1 MGHADKQQIMHMVK
15 LQLPGVQLN
24 GSDSSDALAIAI
36 CHSYHAQSNDRFL
49 QAQRR
54 FEHDWETACRVDY
67 KAQDH
72 FLLDVSGVG
81 YLIFC
86 SERTLA
92 EINADG
98 EFTTIYTDL
107 LVREDLMQLFG
118 FVSQIEK
125 EWYRLLMSVQGVGA
139 KASLAILS
147 ALGEGGVSRAIAL
160 GDWTSIKSAKGIG
173 PKTAQRVVNELK
185 DKAAHVMSLVPHK
198 VGNQEEKVS
207 DADIIERMDDNPSI
221 NLAISNN
228 SAQADALSALQN
240 LGYTPSDAAAAVAKI
255 LNQSSDLSTEE
266 LIRSSLKMLSP
277 KG

>member
-1 MGHADKQQIMHMVK
+1 MIGR
-15 LQLPGVQLN
+15 LRG
-24 GSDSSDALAIAI
+24 
-36 CHSYHAQSNDRFL
+36 
-49 QAQRR
+49 
-54 FEHDWETACRVDY
+54 RVDY
-67 KAQDH
+67 KTQDH
-72 FLLDVSGVG
+72 FLLDVNGVG

-92 EINADG
+92 EIPIDG

-118 FVSQIEK
+118 FLSQVEK

-147 ALGEGGVSRAIAL
+147 ALGEDGVSRSIAL

-185 DKAAHVMSLVPHK
+185 DKAAHVMSIVPNEI
-198 VGNQEEKVS
+198 G
-207 DADIIERMDDNPSI
+207 ERENKIDEGEVVERIDDQPPI
-221 NLAISNN
+221 NLAASNKT
-228 SAQADALSALQN
+228 AQADALSALQN
-240 LGYTPSDAAAAVAKI
+240 LGYSPSESAAAVAKM
-255 LNQSSDLSTEE
+255 LHESSDLSTEE
-266 LIRSSLKMLSP
+266 LIRNSFKMLSP

>member
-1 MGHADKQQIMHMVK
+1 MIGR
-15 LQLPGVQLN
+15 LRG
-24 GSDSSDALAIAI
+24 
-36 CHSYHAQSNDRFL
+36 
-49 QAQRR
+49 
-54 FEHDWETACRVDY
+54 RVDY
-67 KAQDH
+67 KAHDH

-86 SERTLA
+86 SERTLS
-92 EINADG
+92 EIPGNG

-107 LVREDLMQLFG
+107 LVREDLLQIFG
-118 FVSQIEK
+118 FLSQVEK

-147 ALGEGGVSRAIAL
+147 ALGEDGVSRAIAL
-160 GDWTSIKSAKGIG
+160 GDWTSVKSAKGIG

-266 LIRSSLKMLSP
+266 LIRGSLKMLSP

>member
-1 MGHADKQQIMHMVK
+1 MIGR
-15 LQLPGVQLN
+15 LRG
-24 GSDSSDALAIAI
+24 
-36 CHSYHAQSNDRFL
+36 
-49 QAQRR
+49 
-54 FEHDWETACRVDY
+54 RVDY
-67 KAQDH
+67 KTQDH
-72 FLLDVSGVG
+72 FLLDVNGVG

-92 EINADG
+92 EIPVDG

-118 FVSQIEK
+118 FLSQVEK

-147 ALGEGGVSRAIAL
+147 ALGEDGVSRSIAL

-185 DKAAHVMSLVPHK
+185 DKAAHVMSIVPNE
-198 VGNQEEKVS
+198 VG
-207 DADIIERMDDNPSI
+207 ERENKIDEGEVVERIGDHPPI
-221 NLAISNN
+221 NLAASNKT
-228 SAQADALSALQN
+228 AQADALSALQN
-240 LGYTPSDAAAAVAKI
+240 LGYSPSESAAAVAKI
-255 LNQSSDLSTEE
+255 LHESSDLSSEE
-266 LIRSSLKMLSP
+266 LIRNSLKMLSP

>member
-1 MGHADKQQIMHMVK
+1 MIGR
-15 LQLPGVQLN
+15 LRG
-24 GSDSSDALAIAI
+24 
-36 CHSYHAQSNDRFL
+36 
-49 QAQRR
+49 
-54 FEHDWETACRVDY
+54 RVDY
-67 KAQDH
+67 KAHDH
-72 FLLDVSGVG
+72 FLLDVNGVG
-81 YLIFC
+81 YLVFC

-147 ALGEGGVSRAIAL
+147 ALGEDGVSRAIAL

-185 DKAAHVMSLVPHK
+185 DKVAHVMSIVPNE
-198 VGNQEEKVS
+198 VGELENKLNHG
-207 DADIIERMDDNPSI
+207 DIVERIDDHQTI
-221 NLAISNN
+221 NLAISNKT
-228 SAQADALSALQN
+228 SQADALSALQN
-240 LGYTPSDAAAAVAKI
+240 LGYTPSDSAATVAKI
-255 LNQSSDLSTEE
+255 LHENSDLSTEE
-266 LIRSSLKMLSP
+266 LIRNSLKMLSP

>member
-1 MGHADKQQIMHMVK
+1 MIGR
-15 LQLPGVQLN
+15 LRG
-24 GSDSSDALAIAI
+24 
-36 CHSYHAQSNDRFL
+36 
-49 QAQRR
+49 
-54 FEHDWETACRVDY
+54 RVDY

-86 SERTLA
+86 SERTLS
-92 EINADG
+92 EIPGNG

-107 LVREDLMQLFG
+107 LVREDLLQIFG
-118 FVSQIEK
+118 FLSQVEK

-147 ALGEGGVSRAIAL
+147 ALGEDGVSRAIAL
-160 GDWTSIKSAKGIG
+160 GDWTSVKSAKGIG

-198 VGNQEEKVS
+198 LGNQEEKVS
-207 DADIIERMDDNPSI
+207 DADIIERIDDNPSI

>member
-1 MGHADKQQIMHMVK
+1 MIGR
-15 LQLPGVQLN
+15 LRG
-24 GSDSSDALAIAI
+24 
-36 CHSYHAQSNDRFL
+36 
-49 QAQRR
+49 
-54 FEHDWETACRVDY
+54 RVDY

-86 SERTLA
+86 SERTLS
-92 EINADG
+92 EIPGNG

-107 LVREDLMQLFG
+107 LVREDLLQIFG
-118 FVSQIEK
+118 FLSQVEK

-147 ALGEGGVSRAIAL
+147 ALGEDGVSRAIAL
-160 GDWTSIKSAKGIG
+160 GDWTSVKSAKGIG

-185 DKAAHVMSLVPHK
+185 DKASHVMSLVPHK

-207 DADIIERMDDNPSI
+207 DADIIERIDDNPSI

>member
-1 MGHADKQQIMHMVK
+1 MIGR
-15 LQLPGVQLN
+15 LRG
-24 GSDSSDALAIAI
+24 
-36 CHSYHAQSNDRFL
+36 
-49 QAQRR
+49 
-54 FEHDWETACRVDY
+54 RVDY

-86 SERTLA
+86 SERTLS
-92 EINADG
+92 EIPGKG

-107 LVREDLMQLFG
+107 LVREDLLQIFG
-118 FVSQIEK
+118 FLSQVEK

-147 ALGEGGVSRAIAL
+147 ALGEDGVSRAIAL
-160 GDWTSIKSAKGIG
+160 GDWTSVKSAKGIG

-198 VGNQEEKVS
+198 VGKQEEKVS
-207 DADIIERMDDNPSI
+207 DADIIERIDDNPSI

>member
-1 MGHADKQQIMHMVK
+1 MIGR
-15 LQLPGVQLN
+15 LRG
-24 GSDSSDALAIAI
+24 
-36 CHSYHAQSNDRFL
+36 
-49 QAQRR
+49 
-54 FEHDWETACRVDY
+54 RVDY
-67 KAQDH
+67 KTHDH
-72 FLLDVSGVG
+72 FLLDVNGVG

-92 EINADG
+92 EIPVDG

-118 FVSQIEK
+118 FLSQVEK

-147 ALGEGGVSRAIAL
+147 ALGEDGVSRSIAL

-185 DKAAHVMSLVPHK
+185 DKAAHVMSIVPNEI
-198 VGNQEEKVS
+198 G
-207 DADIIERMDDNPSI
+207 ERENKIDEGEVVERIDDHPPI
-221 NLAISNN
+221 NLAASNKT
-228 SAQADALSALQN
+228 AQADALSALQN
-240 LGYTPSDAAAAVAKI
+240 LGYSPSESAAAVAKI
-255 LNQSSDLSTEE
+255 LHESSDLSTEE
-266 LIRSSLKMLSP
+266 LIRDSLKMLSP

>member
-1 MGHADKQQIMHMVK
+1 MIGR
-15 LQLPGVQLN
+15 LRG
-24 GSDSSDALAIAI
+24 
-36 CHSYHAQSNDRFL
+36 
-49 QAQRR
+49 
-54 FEHDWETACRVDY
+54 RVDY
-67 KAQDH
+67 KAHDH

-86 SERTLA
+86 SERTLS
-92 EINADG
+92 EIPGNG

-107 LVREDLMQLFG
+107 LVREDLLQIFG
-118 FVSQIEK
+118 FLSQVEK

-147 ALGEGGVSRAIAL
+147 ALGEDGVSRAIAL
-160 GDWTSIKSAKGIG
+160 GDWTSVKSAKGIG

-198 VGNQEEKVS
+198 IGNQEEKVS
-207 DADIIERMDDNPSI
+207 DADIIERIDDNPSI

-240 LGYTPSDAAAAVAKI
+240 LGYTPSDAAAAVAKV

>member
-1 MGHADKQQIMHMVK
+1 MIGR
-15 LQLPGVQLN
+15 LRG
-24 GSDSSDALAIAI
+24 
-36 CHSYHAQSNDRFL
+36 
-49 QAQRR
+49 
-54 FEHDWETACRVDY
+54 RVDY
-67 KAQDH
+67 KTQDH
-72 FLLDVSGVG
+72 FLLDVNGVG

-92 EINADG
+92 EIPIDG

-118 FVSQIEK
+118 FLSQVEK

-147 ALGEGGVSRAIAL
+147 ALGEDGVSRSIAL

-185 DKAAHVMSLVPHK
+185 DKAAHVMSIVPNEI
-198 VGNQEEKVS
+198 G
-207 DADIIERMDDNPSI
+207 ERENKIDEGEVVERIDDHPPI
-221 NLAISNN
+221 NLAASNKT
-228 SAQADALSALQN
+228 AQADALSALQN
-240 LGYTPSDAAAAVAKI
+240 LGYSPSESAAAVAKI
-255 LNQSSDLSTEE
+255 LHESSDLSTEE
-266 LIRSSLKMLSP
+266 LIRNSLKMLSP

>member
-1 MGHADKQQIMHMVK
+1 MIGR
-15 LQLPGVQLN
+15 LRG
-24 GSDSSDALAIAI
+24 
-36 CHSYHAQSNDRFL
+36 
-49 QAQRR
+49 
-54 FEHDWETACRVDY
+54 RVDY
-67 KAQDH
+67 KAEDH

-86 SERTLA
+86 SERTLS
-92 EINADG
+92 EIPGNG

-107 LVREDLMQLFG
+107 LVREDLLQIFG
-118 FVSQIEK
+118 FLSQVEK

-147 ALGEGGVSRAIAL
+147 ALGEDGVSRAIAL
-160 GDWTSIKSAKGIG
+160 GDWTSVKSAKGIG

-185 DKAAHVMSLVPHK
+185 DKAAHVMSLIPHK

-207 DADIIERMDDNPSI
+207 DADIIERIDDNPSI

-266 LIRSSLKMLSP
+266 LIRGSLKMLSP

>member
-1 MGHADKQQIMHMVK
+1 MIGR
-15 LQLPGVQLN
+15 LRG
-24 GSDSSDALAIAI
+24 
-36 CHSYHAQSNDRFL
+36 
-49 QAQRR
+49 
-54 FEHDWETACRVDY
+54 RVDY
-67 KAQDH
+67 KAHDH

-86 SERTLA
+86 SERTLS
-92 EINADG
+92 EIPGNG

-107 LVREDLMQLFG
+107 LVREDLLQIFG
-118 FVSQIEK
+118 FLSQVEK
-125 EWYRLLMSVQGVGA
+125 EWYRLLMSVQGIGA

-147 ALGEGGVSRAIAL
+147 ALGEDGVSRAIAL
-160 GDWTSIKSAKGIG
+160 GDWTSVKSAKGIG

-207 DADIIERMDDNPSI
+207 DADIIERIDDNPSI

>member
-1 MGHADKQQIMHMVK
+1 MIGR
-15 LQLPGVQLN
+15 LRG
-24 GSDSSDALAIAI
+24 
-36 CHSYHAQSNDRFL
+36 
-49 QAQRR
+49 
-54 FEHDWETACRVDY
+54 RVDY
-67 KAQDH
+67 KAHDH

-86 SERTLA
+86 SERTLS
-92 EINADG
+92 EIPGNG

-107 LVREDLMQLFG
+107 LVREDLLQIFG
-118 FVSQIEK
+118 FLSQVEK

-147 ALGEGGVSRAIAL
+147 ALGEDGVSRAIAL
-160 GDWTSIKSAKGIG
+160 GDWTSVKSAKGIG

-207 DADIIERMDDNPSI
+207 DADIIERIDDTPSI

>member
-1 MGHADKQQIMHMVK
+1 MIGR
-15 LQLPGVQLN
+15 LRG
-24 GSDSSDALAIAI
+24 
-36 CHSYHAQSNDRFL
+36 
-49 QAQRR
+49 
-54 FEHDWETACRVDY
+54 RVDY
-67 KAQDH
+67 KAHDH

-86 SERTLA
+86 SERTLS
-92 EINADG
+92 EIPGNG

-107 LVREDLMQLFG
+107 LVREDLLQIFG
-118 FVSQIEK
+118 FLSQVEK

-147 ALGEGGVSRAIAL
+147 ALGEDGVSRAIAL
-160 GDWTSIKSAKGIG
+160 GDWTSVKSAKGIG

-198 VGNQEEKVS
+198 VGKQEEKVS
-207 DADIIERMDDNPSI
+207 DADIIERIDDNPSI

>member
-1 MGHADKQQIMHMVK
+1 MIGR
-15 LQLPGVQLN
+15 LRG
-24 GSDSSDALAIAI
+24 
-36 CHSYHAQSNDRFL
+36 
-49 QAQRR
+49 
-54 FEHDWETACRVDY
+54 RVDY
-67 KAQDH
+67 KAHDH

-86 SERTLA
+86 SERTLS
-92 EINADG
+92 EIPGNG

-107 LVREDLMQLFG
+107 LVREDLLQIFG
-118 FVSQIEK
+118 FLSQVEK

-147 ALGEGGVSRAIAL
+147 ALGEDGVSRAIAL
-160 GDWTSIKSAKGIG
+160 GDWTSVKSAKGIG

-185 DKAAHVMSLVPHK
+185 DKAAHVMSHK

-207 DADIIERMDDNPSI
+207 DADIIERIDDNPSI

-266 LIRSSLKMLSP
+266 LIRGSLKMLSP

>member
-1 MGHADKQQIMHMVK
+1 MIGR
-15 LQLPGVQLN
+15 LRG
-24 GSDSSDALAIAI
+24 
-36 CHSYHAQSNDRFL
+36 
-49 QAQRR
+49 
-54 FEHDWETACRVDY
+54 RVDY

-86 SERTLA
+86 SERTLS
-92 EINADG
+92 EIPGKG

-107 LVREDLMQLFG
+107 LVREDLLQIFG
-118 FVSQIEK
+118 FLSQVEK

-147 ALGEGGVSRAIAL
+147 ALGEDGVSRAIAL
-160 GDWTSIKSAKGIG
+160 GDWTSVKSAKGIG

-207 DADIIERMDDNPSI
+207 DADIIERIDDNPSI

>member
-1 MGHADKQQIMHMVK
+1 MIGR
-15 LQLPGVQLN
+15 LRG
-24 GSDSSDALAIAI
+24 
-36 CHSYHAQSNDRFL
+36 
-49 QAQRR
+49 
-54 FEHDWETACRVDY
+54 RVDY

-86 SERTLA
+86 SERTLS
-92 EINADG
+92 EIPGNG

-107 LVREDLMQLFG
+107 LVREDLLQIFG
-118 FVSQIEK
+118 FLSQVEK

-147 ALGEGGVSRAIAL
+147 ALGEDGVSRAIAL
-160 GDWTSIKSAKGIG
+160 GDWTSVKSAKGIG

-198 VGNQEEKVS
+198 VGNQEQKVS
-207 DADIIERMDDNPSI
+207 DADIIERIDDNPSI

>member
-1 MGHADKQQIMHMVK
+1 MIGR
-15 LQLPGVQLN
+15 LRG
-24 GSDSSDALAIAI
+24 
-36 CHSYHAQSNDRFL
+36 
-49 QAQRR
+49 
-54 FEHDWETACRVDY
+54 RVDY
-67 KAQDH
+67 KAHDH

-86 SERTLA
+86 SERTLS
-92 EINADG
+92 EIPGNG

-107 LVREDLMQLFG
+107 LVREDLLQIFG
-118 FVSQIEK
+118 FLSQVEK

-147 ALGEGGVSRAIAL
+147 ALGEDGVSRAIAL
-160 GDWTSIKSAKGIG
+160 GDWTSVKSAKGIG

-207 DADIIERMDDNPSI
+207 DADIIKRIDDNPSI

-240 LGYTPSDAAAAVAKI
+240 LGYSPSDAAAAVAKI

-266 LIRSSLKMLSP
+266 LIRGSLKMLSP

>member
-1 MGHADKQQIMHMVK
+1 MIGR
-15 LQLPGVQLN
+15 LRG
-24 GSDSSDALAIAI
+24 
-36 CHSYHAQSNDRFL
+36 
-49 QAQRR
+49 
-54 FEHDWETACRVDY
+54 RVDY

-86 SERTLA
+86 SERTLS
-92 EINADG
+92 EIPGNG

-107 LVREDLMQLFG
+107 LVREDLLQIFG
-118 FVSQIEK
+118 FLSQVEK

-139 KASLAILS
+139 KASLSILS
-147 ALGEGGVSRAIAL
+147 ALGEDGVSRAIAL
-160 GDWTSIKSAKGIG
+160 GDWTSVKSAKGIG

-207 DADIIERMDDNPSI
+207 DADIIERIDDNPSI

>member
-1 MGHADKQQIMHMVK
+1 MIGR
-15 LQLPGVQLN
+15 LRG
-24 GSDSSDALAIAI
+24 
-36 CHSYHAQSNDRFL
+36 
-49 QAQRR
+49 
-54 FEHDWETACRVDY
+54 RVDY
-67 KAQDH
+67 KAHDH

-86 SERTLA
+86 SERTLS
-92 EINADG
+92 EIPDNG

-107 LVREDLMQLFG
+107 LVREDLLQIFG
-118 FVSQIEK
+118 FLSQVEK

-147 ALGEGGVSRAIAL
+147 ALGEDGVSRAIAL
-160 GDWTSIKSAKGIG
+160 GDWTSVKSAKGIG

>member
-1 MGHADKQQIMHMVK
+1 MIGR
-15 LQLPGVQLN
+15 LRG
-24 GSDSSDALAIAI
+24 
-36 CHSYHAQSNDRFL
+36 
-49 QAQRR
+49 
-54 FEHDWETACRVDY
+54 RVDY
-67 KAQDH
+67 KAHDH

-86 SERTLA
+86 SERTLS
-92 EINADG
+92 EIPGNG

-107 LVREDLMQLFG
+107 LVREDVLQIFG
-118 FVSQIEK
+118 FLSQVEK

-147 ALGEGGVSRAIAL
+147 ALGEDGVSRAIAL
-160 GDWTSIKSAKGIG
+160 GDWTSVKSAKGIG

-207 DADIIERMDDNPSI
+207 DADIIERIDDNPSI

>member
-1 MGHADKQQIMHMVK
+1 MIGR
-15 LQLPGVQLN
+15 LRG
-24 GSDSSDALAIAI
+24 
-36 CHSYHAQSNDRFL
+36 
-49 QAQRR
+49 
-54 FEHDWETACRVDY
+54 RVDY

-86 SERTLA
+86 SERTLS
-92 EINADG
+92 EIPGNG
-98 EFTTIYTDL
+98 EFTTVYTDL
-107 LVREDLMQLFG
+107 LVREDLLQIFG
-118 FVSQIEK
+118 FLSQVEK

-147 ALGEGGVSRAIAL
+147 ALGEDGVSRAIAL
-160 GDWTSIKSAKGIG
+160 GDWTSVKSAKGIG

-207 DADIIERMDDNPSI
+207 DSDIIERMDDNPSI

>member
-1 MGHADKQQIMHMVK
+1 MIGR
-15 LQLPGVQLN
+15 LRG
-24 GSDSSDALAIAI
+24 
-36 CHSYHAQSNDRFL
+36 
-49 QAQRR
+49 
-54 FEHDWETACRVDY
+54 RVDY
-67 KAQDH
+67 KTHDH
-72 FLLDVSGVG
+72 FLLDVNGVG

-92 EINADG
+92 EIPVDG

-118 FVSQIEK
+118 FLSQVEK

-147 ALGEGGVSRAIAL
+147 ALGEDGVSRSIAL

-185 DKAAHVMSLVPHK
+185 DKAAHVMSIVPNEI
-198 VGNQEEKVS
+198 G
-207 DADIIERMDDNPSI
+207 ERENKIDEGEVVERIDDQPPI
-221 NLAISNN
+221 NLAASNKT
-228 SAQADALSALQN
+228 AQSDALSALQN
-240 LGYTPSDAAAAVAKI
+240 LGYSPSESAAAVAKI
-255 LNQSSDLSTEE
+255 LHESSDLSTEE
-266 LIRSSLKMLSP
+266 LIRNSLKMLSP

>member
-1 MGHADKQQIMHMVK
+1 MIGR
-15 LQLPGVQLN
+15 LRG
-24 GSDSSDALAIAI
+24 
-36 CHSYHAQSNDRFL
+36 
-49 QAQRR
+49 
-54 FEHDWETACRVDY
+54 RVDY
-67 KAQDH
+67 KTHDH
-72 FLLDVSGVG
+72 FLLDVNGVG

-92 EINADG
+92 EIPLDG

-118 FVSQIEK
+118 FLSQVEK

-147 ALGEGGVSRAIAL
+147 ALGEDGVSRSIAI

-185 DKAAHVMSLVPHK
+185 DKAAHVMSIVPNEI
-198 VGNQEEKVS
+198 G
-207 DADIIERMDDNPSI
+207 ERENKIDEGEVVERIDDHPPI
-221 NLAISNN
+221 NLAASNKT
-228 SAQADALSALQN
+228 AQADALSALQN
-240 LGYTPSDAAAAVAKI
+240 LGYSPSESAAAVAKI
-255 LNQSSDLSTEE
+255 LHESSDLSTEE
-266 LIRSSLKMLSP
+266 LIRNSLKMLSP

>member
-1 MGHADKQQIMHMVK
+1 MIGR
-15 LQLPGVQLN
+15 LRG
-24 GSDSSDALAIAI
+24 
-36 CHSYHAQSNDRFL
+36 
-49 QAQRR
+49 
-54 FEHDWETACRVDY
+54 RVDY
-67 KAQDH
+67 KAHDH

-86 SERTLA
+86 SERTLS
-92 EINADG
+92 EIPGNG

-107 LVREDLMQLFG
+107 LVREDLLQIFG
-118 FVSQIEK
+118 FLSQVEK

-147 ALGEGGVSRAIAL
+147 ALGEDGVSRAIAL
-160 GDWTSIKSAKGIG
+160 GDWTSVKSAKGIG

-207 DADIIERMDDNPSI
+207 DADIIERIDDNPSI

-266 LIRSSLKMLSP
+266 LIRGSLKMLSP

>member
-1 MGHADKQQIMHMVK
+1 MIGR
-15 LQLPGVQLN
+15 LRG
-24 GSDSSDALAIAI
+24 
-36 CHSYHAQSNDRFL
+36 
-49 QAQRR
+49 
-54 FEHDWETACRVDY
+54 RVDY

-86 SERTLA
+86 SERTLS
-92 EINADG
+92 EIPGNG

-107 LVREDLMQLFG
+107 LVREDLLQIFG
-118 FVSQIEK
+118 FLSQVEK

-147 ALGEGGVSRAIAL
+147 ALGEDGVSRAIAL
-160 GDWTSIKSAKGIG
+160 GDWTSVKSAKGIG

-207 DADIIERMDDNPSI
+207 DADIIERIDDNPSI

-255 LNQSSDLSTEE
+255 LNHSSDLSTEE
-266 LIRSSLKMLSP
+266 LIRGSLKMLSP

>member
-1 MGHADKQQIMHMVK
+1 MIGR
-15 LQLPGVQLN
+15 LRG
-24 GSDSSDALAIAI
+24 
-36 CHSYHAQSNDRFL
+36 
-49 QAQRR
+49 
-54 FEHDWETACRVDY
+54 RVDY
-67 KAQDH
+67 KAHDH

-86 SERTLA
+86 SERTLS
-92 EINADG
+92 EVPGNG

-107 LVREDLMQLFG
+107 LVREDLLQIFG
-118 FVSQIEK
+118 FLSQVEK

-147 ALGEGGVSRAIAL
+147 ALGEDGVSRAIAL
-160 GDWTSIKSAKGIG
+160 GDWTSVKSAKGIG

-207 DADIIERMDDNPSI
+207 DADIIERIDDNPSI